1 MMAARASSPVRANLT
16 AAAEAVIFIL
26 LNRSTE
32 GAAPPK
38 SPALSQKTRQ

>member
-1 MMAARASSPVRANLT
+1 MMEARASEPPARTLT